1 MELPACPSAQV
12 GTYTITTEYDG
23 LKATNKITVNKLIKN
38 SEFTH
43 SLKIP
48 SYVNVTM
55 PYVFHNSAY
64 SLKTGSDGI
73 IKMPKNQYIAIQI
86 GSNTYKFT
94 TTQISGYEATNMGY
108 KVYLIPFDNSG
119 VKSELNK
126 NNLKGNG
133 ILIYKNGDYIQIDY
147 RDATNDNV
155 ELFGMYADKG
165 LDGFETITYT
175 KNDKVTAKVNFKT
188 ISFDETGLK
197 YSLSKFYGKTIYN
210 IDYNNIDE
218 GSVKFAN
225 TNEPVTFS
233 MFGSYVVGYI
243 SKEYIMTSFSING
256 REELEKQET
265 ISYGLSKNYRK
276 NYGFEVLQSYSIINE
291 RITKKTVENWISV
304 SAKYLNRFGVMNL
317 YGMHLASL
325 EVALLADELAD
336 SYTKD
341 FKVKWKRGHS
351 LTILGGINLEDTY
364 LHVLNADMGMD
375 VKGVEKNVVLFRFLN
390 SMKLPDIEDYCLTKI
405 ALRYMDNATNSL
417 ENVLSAISKNKFS
430 ITQLGEMIYLF
441 SEDDTRSAIIL
452 NTTSG
457 VSNVIV
463 NHNDATYK
471 GSAICTS
478 KDCCGVTILP
488 QDIIS
493 GIKDTFN
500 SISKGLGNLLNNAN
514 PLSNIAY
521 MGIKLI
527 LDKTL
532 KGASAACLGLVSTMV
547 IIQNMGTTYRNKVV
561 NENEWHKLM
570 DTCTFTR
577 PGYLQGKKVYNIPNR
592 NGGYDYVEVNVN
604 NDLTLDRNNA
614 IFISAGKT
622 RKLTK
627 EETYQ
632 YFDAE
637 HWSPFSMPTKYW
649 DDSWKGI
656 AK

>member
-1 MELPACPSAQV
+1 
-12 GTYTITTEYDG
+12 
-23 LKATNKITVNKLIKN
+23 
-38 SEFTH
+38 
-43 SLKIP
+43 
-48 SYVNVTM
+48 M

-325 EVALLADELAD
+325 EV
-336 SYTKD
+336 
-341 FKVKWKRGHS
+341 V
-351 LTILGGINLEDTY
+351 LG
-364 LHVLNADMGMD
+364 
-375 VKGVEKNVVLFRFLN
+375 
-390 SMKLPDIEDYCLTKI
+390 
-405 ALRYMDNATNSL
+405 
-417 ENVLSAISKNKFS
+417 
-430 ITQLGEMIYLF
+430 
-441 SEDDTRSAIIL
+441 
-452 NTTSG
+452 
-457 VSNVIV
+457 
-463 NHNDATYK
+463 
-471 GSAICTS
+471 
-478 KDCCGVTILP
+478 
-488 QDIIS
+488 
-493 GIKDTFN
+493 
-500 SISKGLGNLLNNAN
+500 
-514 PLSNIAY
+514 
-521 MGIKLI
+521 
-527 LDKTL
+527 
-532 KGASAACLGLVSTMV
+532 
-547 IIQNMGTTYRNKVV
+547 
-561 NENEWHKLM
+561 
-570 DTCTFTR
+570 
-577 PGYLQGKKVYNIPNR
+577 
-592 NGGYDYVEVNVN
+592 
-604 NDLTLDRNNA
+604 
-614 IFISAGKT
+614 
-622 RKLTK
+622 
-627 EETYQ
+627 
-632 YFDAE
+632 
-637 HWSPFSMPTKYW
+637 
-649 DDSWKGI
+649 
-656 AK
+656 